1 MNILLVE
8 DEAGIGRLI
17 ARGLRTRGFNV
28 HWERVGKNVVQL
40 ARSGRFN
47 TVILDL
53 VLPDSHGFELC
64 REIRSAEQGVP
75 ILLLTAHSQIDDR
88 IDGFAAGADDYLGKP
103 FEFREL
109 AARVTALARRDRQRP
124 PDPAVWGD
132 LRVDPHENA
141 ASWIGEQLVLAPRT
155 LLLLSALVRARGEVV
170 EREAL
175 LEAIWGSEATVSD
188 NALDARV
195 SVLRRDLAAITDQVT
210 VQAFKGRGF
219 ALRIATAN
227 R

>member
-8 DEAGIGRLI
+8 DEAGIGRFI
-17 ARGLRTRGFNV
+17 TRGLRTRGFNV
-28 HWERVGKNVVQL
+28 HWERVGKNVLQL

-109 AARVTALARRDRQRP
+109 AARVSALARRDKQRR
-124 PDPAVWGD
+124 PDPATWGA
-132 LRVDPHENA
+132 LRVDPSANSATWDGQEFEA
-141 ASWIGEQLVLAPRT
+141 APRA
-155 LLLLSALVRARGEVV
+155 LLLLAALARARGEVV

-175 LEAIWGSEATVSD
+175 IEAVWGSEATVSD
-188 NALDARV
+188 NALDVRV
-195 SVLRRDLAAITDQVT
+195 SALRRELAAVTDLAT
-210 VQAFKGRGF
+210 VQSFKGRGF
-219 ALRIATAN
+219 ALRVAGAN
-227 R
+227 C